1 MVRSE
6 DPPGVD
12 KHLRFGKIVP
22 DLLETLKTFPGVRAV
37 VLHTHGKTGEHPHYH
52 VFWTGEKPVTNQT
65 VRNRLK
71 AFNNLFLGYAGQND
85 WSIRNHDNYS
95 NWVTY
100 VTNNET
106 SQQLLTDDKFDEIF
120 ENIPKLPIVID
131 SPLRNNPPAALPT
144 TTISIPRKKQLTSEE
159 KLIAFI
165 TRESHWKLNSEW
177 TIGKVEYLAQTP
189 DAAYRR
195 YSEIC
200 AEKIVHYTMG
210 RVYHNQHISLT
221 RNLMYL
227 FADDDL
233 RESLALRL
241 AAKIKSADIV

>member
-12 KHLRFGKIVP
+12 KHLRFGKISD
-22 DLLETLKTFPGVRAV
+22 DLLETLKTFPGVQAV

-71 AFNNLFLGYAGQND
+71 AYNSIFAGYSGQND
-85 WSIRNHDNYS
+85 WSIRNHDNYP
-95 NWVTY
+95 NWVKY
-100 VTNNET
+100 VTDNLSHQVLKSNASFDT
-106 SQQLLTDDKFDEIF
+106 IFDEI
-120 ENIPKLPIVID
+120 PKVPIVTD

-144 TTISIPRKKQLTSEE
+144 TITSISRKKPLTSEE

-165 TRESHWKLNSEW
+165 NRETDWKLNCTWS
-177 TIGKVEYLAQTP
+177 ISKVEYLALTP

-200 AEKIVHYTMG
+200 AEKVVHYTMG
-210 RVYHNQHISLT
+210 RLYHNQHVSLT

-227 FADDDL
+227 YADDDL
-233 RESLALRL
+233 REALAWRL